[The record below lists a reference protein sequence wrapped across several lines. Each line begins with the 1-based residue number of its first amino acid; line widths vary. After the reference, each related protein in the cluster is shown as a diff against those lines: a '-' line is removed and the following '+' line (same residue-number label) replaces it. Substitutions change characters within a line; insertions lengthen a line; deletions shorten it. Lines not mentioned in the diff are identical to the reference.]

1 MISAIFS
8 PGISQAAHDS
18 HMFSVVFIIPFVGV
32 SLALLQ
38 YNWFPARVFVG
49 DTYCYFSGMV
59 FAIVGIIGHF
69 SKTLLIFL
77 LPQIINFVY
86 SVPQLFHIL
95 PCQDTDYPDLVL
107 RMV

>member
-1 MISAIFS
+1 
-8 PGISQAAHDS
+8 
-18 HMFSVVFIIPFVGV
+18 MFSVVFIIPFVGV

-69 SKTLLIFL
+69 PKLFDIFVTSNN
-77 LPQIINFVY
+77 QFCVFSS
-86 SVPQLFHIL
+86 SVVHIL
-95 PCQDTDYPDLVL
+95 PVRHSYPDLVL